1 MPPILSYFRSMSE
14 HIVIIGGGAAG
25 FYAAIACAEANPEL
39 NVTILEKGKD
49 VLGKVLISGGGR
61 CNVTHACFDPRE
73 LTTFYPRGE
82 RELLGPFHKFQ
93 PGDTMEWF
101 ADRGVE
107 LKIEADNRVFPVTD
121 SSHTIADCLLDMA
134 AAANIEVRKSC
145 GVKSFQQLE
154 DGSWSIMTS
163 RGEELF
169 ADKLM
174 VAPGSSKAIWDQLKK
189 LGHKIVPPVPSLF
202 TFNIKDPRIKGLSG
216 ISLPNATVQIAA
228 SDLEASGPL
237 LITHWGLSGPAIL
250 RLSAWGARELNDR
263 FYRFPIMVN
272 WIGKELDDVL
282 VDFQQEKKLSGKKRI
297 GNHAHYGIP
306 LRLWKAM
313 VEGAGVKPTATWGD
327 ISGKQVKALATELC
341 ASVFQVTGKSTF
353 KEEFV
358 TAGGVDLKDVDFK
371 TFSSRVVPNLY
382 FAGEILDIDGITGG
396 FNFQAAWTG
405 GWLAGNAMAGYPLD

>member
-1 MPPILSYFRSMSE
+1 MAK
-14 HIVIIGGGAAG
+14 HVTIIGGGAAG
-25 FYAAIACAEANPEL
+25 FFSAIACAEANPDL
-39 NVTILEKGKD
+39 KVTILEKGKD
-49 VLGKVLISGGGR
+49 VLGKVIISGGGR

-73 LTTFYPRGE
+73 LTSFYPRGS

-107 LKIEADNRVFPVTD
+107 LKIEGDNRVFPVTD

-134 AAANIEVRKSC
+134 AAANISVQKGV
-145 GVKSFQQLE
+145 GVKSFEQVKGDKWLIQ
-154 DGSWSIMTS
+154 TT
-163 RGEELF
+163 RGEQIKT
-169 ADKLM
+169 DVLM
-174 VAPGSSKAIWDQLKK
+174 VSPGSSKGIWDQLKK
-189 LGHKIVPPVPSLF
+189 LGHKIIAPVPSLF
-202 TFNIKDPRIKGLSG
+202 TFNIKDPIIKGLSG
-216 ISLPNATVQIAA
+216 ISLPNATVQVAA
-228 SDLEASGPL
+228 SDLEATGPL
-237 LITHWGLSGPAIL
+237 LITHWGLSGPAVL

-272 WIGKELDDVL
+272 WVGEEEEDVIA
-282 VDFQQEKKLSGKKRI
+282 DFQQEKKQSGKKRI
-297 GNHAHYGIP
+297 GNHQHYGIP
-306 LRLWKAM
+306 LRLWKSM
-313 VEGAGVKPTATWGD
+313 VEAAGIKPTATWGD
-327 ISGKQVKALATELC
+327 ISGKQLKALASELC
-341 ASVFQVTGKSTF
+341 SSVFQVTGKSTF

-405 GWLAGNAMAGYPLD
+405 GWIAGNAMAGFPLD

>member
-1 MPPILSYFRSMSE
+1 MAK
-14 HIVIIGGGAAG
+14 HVTIIGGGAAG
-25 FYAAIACAEANPEL
+25 FFSAIACAEANPDL
-39 NVTILEKGKD
+39 KVTILEKGKD
-49 VLGKVLISGGGR
+49 VLGKVIISGGGR

-73 LTTFYPRGE
+73 LTSFYPRGS

-107 LKIEADNRVFPVTD
+107 LKIEGDNRVFPVTD

-134 AAANIEVRKSC
+134 AAANISVQKGV
-145 GVKSFQQLE
+145 GVKSFEQVEGDKWLIQ
-154 DGSWSIMTS
+154 TT
-163 RGEELF
+163 RGEQIKT
-169 ADKLM
+169 DVLM
-174 VAPGSSKAIWDQLKK
+174 VSPGSSKGIWDQLKK
-189 LGHKIVPPVPSLF
+189 LGHKIIAPVPSLF

-216 ISLPNATVQIAA
+216 ISLPNATVQVAA
-228 SDLEASGPL
+228 SDLEATGPL
-237 LITHWGLSGPAIL
+237 LITHWGLSGPAVL

-272 WIGKELDDVL
+272 WVGEEEEDVIA
-282 VDFQQEKKLSGKKRI
+282 DFQQEKKQSGKKRI
-297 GNHAHYGIP
+297 GNHQHYGIP
-306 LRLWKAM
+306 LRLWKSM
-313 VEGAGVKPTATWGD
+313 VEAAGIKPTATWGD
-327 ISGKQVKALATELC
+327 ISGKQLKALASELC
-341 ASVFQVTGKSTF
+341 SSVFQVTGKSTF

-405 GWLAGNAMAGYPLD
+405 GWIAGNAMAGFPLD

>member
-1 MPPILSYFRSMSE
+1 MAK
-14 HIVIIGGGAAG
+14 HVTIIGGGAAG
-25 FYAAIACAEANPEL
+25 FFSAIACAEANPDL
-39 NVTILEKGKD
+39 KVTILEKGKD
-49 VLGKVLISGGGR
+49 VLGKVIISGGGR

-73 LTTFYPRGE
+73 LTSFYPRGS

-107 LKIEADNRVFPVTD
+107 LKIEGDNRVFPVTD
-121 SSHTIADCLLDMA
+121 SSHTIADCLLDMT
-134 AAANIEVRKSC
+134 AAANITVQKGV
-145 GVKSFQQLE
+145 GVKSFEQVEGDKWLIQ
-154 DGSWSIMTS
+154 TT
-163 RGEELF
+163 RGEQIKT
-169 ADKLM
+169 DVLM
-174 VAPGSSKAIWDQLKK
+174 VSPGSSKAIWDQLKK
-189 LGHKIVPPVPSLF
+189 LGHKIIPPVPSLF

-216 ISLPNATVQIAA
+216 ISLPNATVQVAA

-237 LITHWGLSGPAIL
+237 LITHWGLSGPAVL

-272 WIGKELDDVL
+272 WVGEEEEDVIA
-282 VDFQQEKKLSGKKRI
+282 DFQQEKKQSGKKRI
-297 GNHAHYGIP
+297 GNHQHYGIP
-306 LRLWKAM
+306 LRLWKSM
-313 VEGAGVKPTATWGD
+313 VEAAGIKPTATWGD
-327 ISGKQVKALATELC
+327 ISGKQLKALASELC
-341 ASVFQVTGKSTF
+341 SSVFQVTGKSTF

-405 GWLAGNAMAGYPLD
+405 GWIAGNAMAGFPLD